1 VTSVRDDRPNPMR
14 HLVIVAFVVLA
25 LLSVPALAQ
34 EPRRVGGT
42 WRLGGGV
49 GYRFGE
55 PVSPRVSI
63 ERWFTHR
70 FAVGPGVEHVAFQQ
84 ATLYP
89 PRGASVQ
96 VLQNHALSVGLTTRV
111 VLTSDR
117 APVQLSFVAIAEGG
131 FSNRRDLTPFGF
143 GRATERISFS
153 VAPGLAVERRLLA
166 RWSIRLQASPMSLSF
181 ARTSQG
187 FISVRPITI
196 EPSEDFRPV
205 TTVTFSLGLT
215 AALELRFEL

>member
-1 VTSVRDDRPNPMR
+1 
-14 HLVIVAFVVLA
+14 
-25 LLSVPALAQ
+25 
-34 EPRRVGGT
+34 VGGT

-70 FAVGPGVEHVAFQQ
+70 FAVGLGVEHVAFQQ

-131 FSNRRDLTPFGF
+131 FSNRLNAPHRFNI
-143 GRATERISFS
+143 GRATERTSFS
-153 VAPGLAVERRLLA
+153 LAPGLCVERRLSA
-166 RWSIRLQASPMSLSF
+166 RWWIRLQASPMSLSF
-181 ARTSQG
+181 ARTV
-187 FISVRPITI
+187 FISTAGVII

-205 TTVTFSLGLT
+205 TTVTFSLGLN